1 MSWPDAI
8 AGTYGDSVTEPA
20 RRVDIVFA
28 PGVVAHRGT
37 AEELV
42 GRALDARGL
51 TGELSF
57 AADTAGLER
66 AVRSAAGRGEFIAV
80 PGAGASFTAP
90 AGGAIRVDFGEC
102 EADRSAGARVHIRG
116 RGLDGLRYA
125 VDSWYHHRFHPGRIV
140 RYGDHPDQRVELRIP
155 GGDGPFPVAVLVH
168 GGFWRPRWESDLM
181 DALAVDLTARGY
193 VTWNAEYRRGAEHRW
208 AAMTSDVADAVRAVA
223 TVPEADPER
232 VVILGHSAG
241 AQLALRAAADAAAE
255 QAAVRPALAVSLAG
269 VLNLRLAG
277 ERHLGEGAVAD
288 AVGSHWAG
296 DRATYERSSPI
307 ERLPLGIPQLVVCA
321 VGDEPDM
328 LEMSREYHEAAAA
341 TPDDVVR
348 IEGPGDHF
356 TVIDPE
362 SEIWRRTAEAID
374 ARIRPR
380 TTSTPPPAARPR
392 TGHGADPRTSRPSS

>member
-1 MSWPDAI
+1 M
-8 AGTYGDSVTEPA
+8 TEPA

-51 TGELSF
+51 TGELTF

-66 AVRSAAGRGEFIAV
+66 AVRSAARRGEFVVV

-140 RYGDHPDQRVELRIP
+140 RYGDHPDQRVKLRIP
-155 GGDGPFPVAVLVH
+155 DGDGPFPVAVLIH

-193 VTWNAEYRRGAEHRW
+193 VTWNVEYRRGGENRW
-208 AAMTSDVADAVRAVA
+208 AAMASDVADAAQAVA
-223 TVPEADPER
+223 TVPSADPER
-232 VVILGHSAG
+232 LVILGHSAG
-241 AQLALRAAADAAAE
+241 AQLALRAAADAAAAAE
-255 QAAVRPALAVSLAG
+255 EAAVRPALAVSLAG

-277 ERHLGEGAVAD
+277 ERHLGVGAVAD
-288 AVGSHWAG
+288 AVGSDWAG

-307 ERLPLGIPQLVVCA
+307 ARLPLGIPQLVVCA
-321 VGDEPDM
+321 VDDEPDM

-380 TTSTPPPAARPR
+380 TTPTPPPAARPR
-392 TGHGADPRTSRPSS
+392 PGRGADPRTSRPSS

>member
-1 MSWPDAI
+1 MS
-8 AGTYGDSVTEPA
+8 EPTC
-20 RRVDIVFA
+20 RVDIVFA
-28 PGVVAHRGT
+28 PGAVAHRGT

-51 TGELSF
+51 TGDVRF

-66 AVRSAAGRGEFIAV
+66 AVQSAAGRGEVIVV
-80 PGAGASFTAP
+80 PGTGASFTAP

-102 EADRSAGARVHIRG
+102 EADRSPGTRVHIRG

-125 VDSWYHHRFHPGRIV
+125 VDSWFHHRFHPGRIV
-140 RYGDHPDQRVELRIP
+140 RYGDHPDQRVEVRIP

-168 GGFWRPRWESDLM
+168 GGFWRPRWEFDLM
-181 DALAVDLTARGY
+181 DATAVDLTARGY
-193 VTWNAEYRRGAEHRW
+193 VTWNVEYRRPAENRW
-208 AAMTSDVADAVRAVA
+208 AAMASDVSDAVQALA
-223 TVPEADPER
+223 SVPEADPKR
-232 VVILGHSAG
+232 VVVLGHSAG

-255 QAAVRPALAVSLAG
+255 DEAVRPALAVSLAG

-288 AVGSHWAG
+288 AVGSDWAG

-307 ERLPLGIPQLVVCA
+307 DRLPLGIPQLVVCA
-321 VGDEPDM
+321 VDDEPDM
-328 LEMSREYHEAAAA
+328 LEMTRQYHDAAAA
-341 TPDDVVR
+341 TPNDVVR

-356 TVIDPE
+356 TVIDPG
-362 SEIWRRTAEAID
+362 SEIWRRIAEAID

-380 TTSTPPPAARPR
+380 TTSTPPPAARPLP
-392 TGHGADPRTSRPSS
+392 GPGADPRTSRPSS